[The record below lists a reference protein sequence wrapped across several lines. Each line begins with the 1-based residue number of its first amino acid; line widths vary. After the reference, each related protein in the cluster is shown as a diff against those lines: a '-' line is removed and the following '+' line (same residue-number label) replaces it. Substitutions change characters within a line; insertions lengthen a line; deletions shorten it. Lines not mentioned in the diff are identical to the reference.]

1 MLLLFRGDDAP
12 PAAAVLDGHH
22 TGVVLGKNGLLLACI
37 PLFPVVVVVVDVT
50 EGLEED
56 PPSEKPLQA
65 DRPAAATPPP
75 LMMLLPPP
83 TVVEENGLSPPLVAE
98 KVEW

>member
-1 MLLLFRGDDAP
+1 MFRGDDAP

-65 DRPAAATPPP
+65 DRPAAAAAPPP
-75 LMMLLPPP
+75 LTMLVPPLP
-83 TVVEENGLSPPLVAE
+83 TVEENGLSPPLVAE